1 MPIHCIH
8 QRRTSPA
15 GLAPV
20 ARVVI
25 AALGLILAVESTAD
39 AAPFG
44 RRFHQWGRFRP
55 GSWVVVR
62 QGCETVDRDGRVV
75 ANSVSE
81 TRSTLATAD
90 DHAVTLHVQASL
102 EIGGKKIDGAPQ
114 TLREGLAGETSD
126 ASTYVDLGEE
136 SVVVQGRAYHCNV
149 QQTESIV
156 GGRKRIVKTWFA
168 PHIAPYVLRKL
179 TTTRNAETDEVVAE
193 TQMDVVSLSVERRI
207 LARLRP
213 VAEVRIVERH
223 DRGQT
228 RARAYCCPEIPGGI
242 VSQTAEEFDAEGKLL
257 RRTNIELV
265 DFETK

>member
-1 MPIHCIH
+1 MQIKPS
-8 QRRTSPA
+8 QRRRATPPQPGRAVSTLI
-15 GLAPV
+15 GVVLMLV
-20 ARVVI
+20 AF
-25 AALGLILAVESTAD
+25 ESTSEG
-39 AAPFG
+39 AAFG

-62 QGCETVDRDGRVV
+62 QGCETLDHDGRVV
-75 ANSVSE
+75 NNAVSE

-90 DHAVTLHVQASL
+90 DDAVTLHVQASL
-102 EIGGKKIDGAPQ
+102 EIGGKTINGAPR
-114 TLREGLAGETSD
+114 TLREGIAEGAPAG
-126 ASTYVDLGEE
+126 STFVDLGEE
-136 SVVVQGRAYHCNV
+136 TVMVQGRPHRCNV
-149 QQTESIV
+149 QQIETIV
-156 GGRKRIVKTWFA
+156 DGRKRTVKSWFA
-168 PHIAPYVLRKL
+168 PHVAPYVLRKL
-179 TTTRNAETDEVVAE
+179 TTTRNASTDEIVSE
-193 TQMDVVSLSVERRI
+193 TQMEVVSLSVERRI

-228 RARAYCCPEIPGGI
+228 RARAFCCPEIPGGI

>member
-1 MPIHCIH
+1 MSP
-8 QRRTSPA
+8 RRSGRA
-15 GLAPV
+15 ACALLCAIGL
-20 ARVVI
+20 
-25 AALGLILAVESTAD
+25 LLSLESTSD

-44 RRFHQWGRFRP
+44 RLFHQWGRFRP

-62 QGCETVDRDGRVV
+62 QGCETIDRDGRVV

-90 DHAVTLHVQASL
+90 ESAVTLHIEASL
-102 EIGGKKIDGAPQ
+102 EIGGKKIDGTPQ
-114 TLREGLAGETSD
+114 TLREGLGGEGPE
-126 ASTYVDLGEE
+126 ASNSVDLGEE
-136 SVVVQGRAYHCNV
+136 SVVVQGRTYRCNV
-149 QQTESIV
+149 QQTETV
-156 GGRKRIVKTWFA
+156 ADGRRRIVKTWFA
-168 PHIAPYVLRKL
+168 PQVAPYVLRKL
-179 TTTRNAETDEVVAE
+179 TTTRNASTNEIVAE

-228 RARAYCCPEIPGGI
+228 RASAYCCPDIPGGI
-242 VSQTAEEFDAEGKLL
+242 VSQKAEEFDAEGKLL